1 MKDKIFTFLDDQSV
15 VGFTGYINFLD
26 PSNSQIIGTIF
37 FMNGHILGSKYGSFS
52 SHKGLIN
59 LLIKLTESEYRV
71 VLEPGII
78 GKTDRKLNLSVKA
91 LKKDFESVFAEYL
104 KSKDLKPP
112 KDLTLVVNPQYLK
125 DQKTL
130 TVPEF
135 NLLTTIVDY
144 SKVEDVYK
152 NSQLIDF
159 EITNILVNLRK
170 KEAIKVL

>member
-1 MKDKIFTFLDDQSV
+1 LKERIFTFLDDQAV

-26 PSNSQIIGTIF
+26 PKSSQLIGTIF
-37 FMNGHILGSKYGSFS
+37 YMGGRILGSKYGSFS

-59 LLIKLTESEYRV
+59 LLIRLTESEYRV

-78 GKTDRKLNLSVKA
+78 GKTDRKLNLSVKV
-91 LKKDFESVFAEYL
+91 LEKEFELVFTEYL

-112 KDLTLVVNPQYLK
+112 KDLTLVVSPEYFTA
-125 DQKTL
+125 QKPL
-130 TVPEF
+130 TIPEF
-135 NLLTTIVDY
+135 DLLTTIVDY

-152 NSQLIDF
+152 NSQLLDF
-159 EITNILVNLRK
+159 EITNILVSLRK